1 VADGVANCAFAEPA
15 DERPK
20 RGDLLVA
27 VDGAEMRPAAAEI
40 EAIQA
45 QQFPELARARHYV
58 STRMARRWT
67 PHTT

>member
-1 VADGVANCAFAEPA
+1 
-15 DERPK
+15 
-20 RGDLLVA
+20 
-27 VDGAEMRPAAAEI
+27 MRPAAAEI